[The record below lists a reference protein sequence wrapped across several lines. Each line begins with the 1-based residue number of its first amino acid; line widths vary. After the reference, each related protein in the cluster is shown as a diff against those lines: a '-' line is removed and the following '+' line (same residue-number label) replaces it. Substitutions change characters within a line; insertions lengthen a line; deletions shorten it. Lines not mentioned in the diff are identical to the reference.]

1 MEKQNVSQFS
11 IKDVDRMRYRP
22 TKPAEEFLAD
32 LRSVL
37 GLNDKATA
45 ARLAMARSVIEPTPD
60 LASVQSS
67 LEGMERGMPIE
78 GVHLFGE
85 SSDVWATLIANT
97 VETTCT
103 ESAQLRTLVEYHWQR
118 GANLLQADYVDANRN
133 MVDFIVQLAGRLP
146 KMDSPAPIKVR
157 TVSKVVSELVNIQI
171 LSDEA
176 PWALNASGGNG
187 LMVIS
192 GKPGSGK
199 SQLALDLLAQAA
211 SHGSK
216 FLFFDLKGELED
228 SADNPQQKE
237 TRDKFLKQTGARYY
251 RLIDSQLPMNPL
263 VPGSTGA
270 ERAQIASEMAH
281 LVRCFASQLGAN
293 QERSIREAYE
303 DLRAPDIAGMVEGL
317 RDRGEDGVALS
328 VFDKIHSFNV
338 FADASQAL
346 PIEQWLSSSTVIDFK
361 GLRNDSETKALVVA
375 LILNSIMR
383 QMNRQLPIAD
393 GIQPLQMILFVDEA
407 HLLLPKEGKAGL
419 LGSLARQGR
428 SWGFPVW
435 LASQDADAF
444 ITKGQN
450 ATDFAQL
457 ADCGVHLSPAS
468 LSEAQQRQVLGQ
480 AIHKKIESGQGV
492 LRLRGT
498 TKVGSIR
505 QYWRDGGR
513 KVNGGEVG
521 QVLPAFSELRL
532 QRPAA

>member
-1 MEKQNVSQFS
+1 MSQFS

-22 TKPAEEFLAD
+22 TKAAEEFLAD
-32 LRSVL
+32 LRSNL
-37 GLNDKATA
+37 GLTDKATA
-45 ARLAMARSVIEPTPD
+45 ARLAIARSVIETAPD
-60 LASVQSS
+60 LAAIRAN
-67 LEGMERGMPIE
+67 LEGVERGMPIE
-78 GVHLFGE
+78 GVHLFGDN
-85 SSDVWATLIANT
+85 SDVWATVIAHT
-97 VETTCT
+97 SDTTCKDSS
-103 ESAQLRTLVEYHWQR
+103 ELRTLVEFHWQR
-118 GANLLQADYVDANRN
+118 GADLLQTDYIDVNRN

-146 KMDSPAPIKVR
+146 NFDMPVPNKIR
-157 TVSKVVSELVNIQI
+157 TVTKVVSELVNIQI
-171 LSDEA
+171 LTNEA

-211 SHGSK
+211 SHGAT

-228 SADNPQQKE
+228 SIDNPQQKE
-237 TRDKFLKQTGARYY
+237 TRDRFLKQTGARYF
-251 RLIDSQLPMNPL
+251 RLIDSQLPINPL
-263 VPGSTGA
+263 VQGATGP

-317 RDRGEDGVALS
+317 KGRGEDGVALS

-338 FADASQAL
+338 FAESARAI
-346 PIEQWLSSSTVIDFK
+346 PIEHWLSQSTVIDFK
-361 GLRNDSETKALVVA
+361 GLSNDSETKALIVA
-375 LILNSIMR
+375 LVLNSIMR
-383 QMNRQLPIAD
+383 QMNRQLPIAN
-393 GIQPLQMILFVDEA
+393 GVQPLQMILFVDEA

-457 ADCGVHLSPAS
+457 ADCGVHLSPS
-468 LSEAQQRQVLGQ
+468 TLSESQQRQVLGQ
-480 AIHKKIESGQGV
+480 VVHKKIEPGEGV
-492 LRLRGT
+492 LRLKASTRIGP
-498 TKVGSIR
+498 IR
-505 QYWRDGGR
+505 QYWRDSGH
-513 KVNGGEVG
+513 K
-521 QVLPAFSELRL
+521 S
-532 QRPAA
+532 AAH